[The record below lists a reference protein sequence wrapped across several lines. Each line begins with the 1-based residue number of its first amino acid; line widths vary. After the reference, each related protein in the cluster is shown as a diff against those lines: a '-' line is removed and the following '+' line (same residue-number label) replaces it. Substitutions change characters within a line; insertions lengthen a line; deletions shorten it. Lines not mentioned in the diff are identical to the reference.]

1 MTLGKYLA
9 LAMLIG
15 GGMIIRALST
25 TAINPYWLSAGII
38 ITVIAIGLFIREL
51 LKL

>member
-9 LAMLIG
+9 LGMLIG

-25 TAINPYWLSAGII
+25 PAINPYWLSAGII
-38 ITVIAIGLFIREL
+38 LTVVALGLFIREL
-51 LKL
+51 LRL